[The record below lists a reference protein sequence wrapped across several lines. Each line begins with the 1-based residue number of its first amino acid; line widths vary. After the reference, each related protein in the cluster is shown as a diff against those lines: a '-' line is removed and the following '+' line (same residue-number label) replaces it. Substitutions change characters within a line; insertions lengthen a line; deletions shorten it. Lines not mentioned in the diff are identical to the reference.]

1 MEQTE
6 EIGQKEFDFTPE
18 QISEYKEAFGVF
30 DRQRKGEVDASEFG
44 AVLRDLGMNLSRRE
58 IQEFIDEFNNKL
70 KNSFELFKLRKNKKE
85 KSLRKYFSHNNIEKK
100 IKDKFQSFS
109 TKSERNKDILNN
121 SQLIFILILN
131 IFLNINKSYIWR
143 PPKGSLDYFEK
154 FKYLSHK
161 HELNNWERVS
171 IYNFLIYNLVQNNA
185 IQKKL

>member
-1 MEQTE
+1 M
-6 EIGQKEFDFTPE
+6 
-18 QISEYKEAFGVF
+18 SENKVE
-30 DRQRKGEVDASEFG
+30 
-44 AVLRDLGMNLSRRE
+44 E

-109 TKSERNKDILNN
+109 TKNERNKDILNN
-121 SQLIFILILN
+121 SQLN
-131 IFLNINKSYIWR
+131 NKSYIWR

-171 IYNFLIYNLVQNNA
+171 IYNFLIYNLV
-185 IQKKL
+185 

>member
-1 MEQTE
+1 M
-6 EIGQKEFDFTPE
+6 
-18 QISEYKEAFGVF
+18 SENRVE
-30 DRQRKGEVDASEFG
+30 
-44 AVLRDLGMNLSRRE
+44 E

-85 KSLRKYFSHNNIEKK
+85 KSLKKYFSHNNIEKK

-121 SQLIFILILN
+121 SQLN
-131 IFLNINKSYIWR
+131 NKSYIWR
-143 PPKGSLDYFEK
+143 PPKGALDYFEK

-171 IYNFLIYNLVQNNA
+171 IYNFLIYNLV
-185 IQKKL
+185 

>member
-1 MEQTE
+1 MSENKME
-6 EIGQKEFDFTPE
+6 
-18 QISEYKEAFGVF
+18 
-30 DRQRKGEVDASEFG
+30 
-44 AVLRDLGMNLSRRE
+44 E

-121 SQLIFILILN
+121 SQLN
-131 IFLNINKSYIWR
+131 NKSYIWR

-171 IYNFLIYNLVQNNA
+171 IYNFLIYNLV
-185 IQKKL
+185 